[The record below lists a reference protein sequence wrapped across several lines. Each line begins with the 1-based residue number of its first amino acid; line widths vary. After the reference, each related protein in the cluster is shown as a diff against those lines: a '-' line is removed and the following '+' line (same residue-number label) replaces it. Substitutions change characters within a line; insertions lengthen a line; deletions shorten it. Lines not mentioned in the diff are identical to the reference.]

1 VPDISLVFRDVGN
14 HGPGPLAVPL
24 LQYQGME
31 SGPVRKVLSEVSRM
45 SSDEELNEIGV
56 LKRREIEARLLAP
69 IVDALGDKF
78 GRQEV
83 LEVVREVVTGIARRQ
98 GRELAARLGTND
110 LQTYASSVEP
120 WSRNDALRLRIL
132 DQNEHVLNFDVTKCR
147 YAELYRSLG
156 IEELGSILSCG
167 RDATFIEGFN
177 EEIAL
182 ERKHTIL
189 QGYAACDFRFSN
201 RPAVQSTDQQHNEKA

>member
-1 VPDISLVFRDVGN
+1 
-14 HGPGPLAVPL
+14 
-24 LQYQGME
+24 
-31 SGPVRKVLSEVSRM
+31 M

-78 GRQEV
+78 GRQAV
-83 LEVVREVVTGIARRQ
+83 LEVIRNVVTGLARRQ
-98 GRELAARLGTND
+98 GQELAIRLGRND
-110 LQTYASSVEP
+110 LQAYGESVEP
-120 WSRNDALRLRIL
+120 WTRNDALQLRIL
-132 DQNEHVLNFDVTKCR
+132 DQDESVLNFDVTNCR

-156 IEELGSILSCG
+156 IEELGSILSCS

-177 EEIAL
+177 GEIVL

-189 QGYAACDFRFSN
+189 QGSSACDFRFSR
-201 RPAVQSTDQQHNEKA
+201 RPAALSNEKP

>member
-1 VPDISLVFRDVGN
+1 MSGDV
-14 HGPGPLAVPL
+14 
-24 LQYQGME
+24 
-31 SGPVRKVLSEVSRM
+31 
-45 SSDEELNEIGV
+45 ELNEIGV

-83 LEVVREVVTGIARRQ
+83 LEVVRNVVTEIARRQ
-98 GRELAARLGTND
+98 GRELATHMGRND
-110 LQTYASSVEP
+110 LQAYGKSVEP
-120 WSRNDALRLRIL
+120 WTRNDALQLRIL
-132 DQNEHVLNFDVTKCR
+132 DQDESVLNFDVVKCR

-156 IEELGSILSCG
+156 IEELGSILSCD

-177 EEIAL
+177 GEITV

-189 QGYAACDFRFSN
+189 QGSSACDFRFSK
-201 RPAVQSTDQQHNEKA
+201 RPGPQSPTGKQDIHET

>member
-1 VPDISLVFRDVGN
+1 MLS
-14 HGPGPLAVPL
+14 
-24 LQYQGME
+24 
-31 SGPVRKVLSEVSRM
+31 SEVSRM
-45 SSDEELNEIGV
+45 SSDVELNEIGV

-83 LEVVREVVTGIARRQ
+83 LEVVRNVVTGIARRQ
-98 GRELAARLGTND
+98 GRELATRLGSND
-110 LQTYASSVEP
+110 LQTYRKSVEP
-120 WSRNDALRLRIL
+120 WSRNDALHLHIL
-132 DQNEHVLNFDVTKCR
+132 DQNESVLNVDVTRCR
-147 YAELYRSLG
+147 YAELYRNLG

-177 EEIAL
+177 GEIAL

-189 QGYAACDFRFSN
+189 QGSPACDFRFSKG
-201 RPAVQSTDQQHNEKA
+201 PSPQSSTEKREGD

>member
-1 VPDISLVFRDVGN
+1 
-14 HGPGPLAVPL
+14 
-24 LQYQGME
+24 
-31 SGPVRKVLSEVSRM
+31 M

-83 LEVVREVVTGIARRQ
+83 LEVVRNVVTGIARRQ
-98 GRELAARLGTND
+98 GRELATRLGRND
-110 LQTYASSVEP
+110 LQAYGRSVEP
-120 WSRNDALRLRIL
+120 WSRNDALQLRIL
-132 DQNEHVLNFDVTKCR
+132 DQNESVLNFDVTKCR

-177 EEIAL
+177 GEIAL

-189 QGYAACDFRFSN
+189 QGSSACDFRYSK
-201 RPAVQSTDQQHNEKA
+201 RPGPQSSTENQDSEER

>member
-1 VPDISLVFRDVGN
+1 MLVVPGLGT
-14 HGPGPLAVPL
+14 
-24 LQYQGME
+24 Y
-31 SGPVRKVLSEVSRM
+31 SGAEGLSEVNGM
-45 SSDEELNEIGV
+45 SSDIELNEIGV

-83 LEVVREVVTGIARRQ
+83 LEVVRNVVTGIARRQ
-98 GRELAARLGTND
+98 GRELATRLGKND
-110 LQTYASSVEP
+110 LQAYGKSVEP
-120 WSRNDALRLRIL
+120 WTRNDALQLRIL
-132 DQNEHVLNFDVTKCR
+132 DQNENVLNFDVTKCR

-156 IEELGSILSCG
+156 IEELGSILSCN

-177 EEIAL
+177 GEIAL

-189 QGYAACDFRFSN
+189 QGFSACDFRYSK
-201 RPAVQSTDQQHNEKA
+201 RPAAQSPDKKQESDKT

>member
-1 VPDISLVFRDVGN
+1 
-14 HGPGPLAVPL
+14 
-24 LQYQGME
+24 
-31 SGPVRKVLSEVSRM
+31 M

-69 IVDALGDKF
+69 IVDALGEKF

-83 LEVVREVVTGIARRQ
+83 LEVIRNVVTEIARRQ
-98 GRELAARLGTND
+98 GRELAARMGRND
-110 LQTYASSVEP
+110 LRAYEESVEP
-120 WSRNDALRLRIL
+120 WSRNDALQLRIL
-132 DQNEHVLNFDVTKCR
+132 DQDESVLNFDVTRCR

-156 IEELGSILSCG
+156 IEELGAILSCS

-177 EEIAL
+177 GEIGL

-189 QGYAACDFRFSN
+189 QGYSACDFRFSK
-201 RPAVQSTDQQHNEKA
+201 RPTAQ

>member
-1 VPDISLVFRDVGN
+1 
-14 HGPGPLAVPL
+14 
-24 LQYQGME
+24 
-31 SGPVRKVLSEVSRM
+31 M

-83 LEVVREVVTGIARRQ
+83 LEVVRDVVTGIARRQ
-98 GRELAARLGTND
+98 GRELAARLGRND
-110 LQTYASSVEP
+110 LQTYAGSVEP
-120 WSRNDALRLRIL
+120 WSRSDALQMRIL
-132 DQNEHVLNFDVTKCR
+132 DQSEDVLNFDVTKCR

-177 EEIAL
+177 QEIAL

-189 QGYAACDFRFSN
+189 QGYSACDFRFSN
-201 RPAVQSTDQQHNEKA
+201 RPADQSSDGQPDEKT

>member
-1 VPDISLVFRDVGN
+1 
-14 HGPGPLAVPL
+14 
-24 LQYQGME
+24 
-31 SGPVRKVLSEVSRM
+31 M

-69 IVDALGDKF
+69 IVDALGEKF
-78 GRQEV
+78 GRQAV
-83 LEVVREVVTGIARRQ
+83 LQVIQDVVTGIARRQ
-98 GRELAARLGTND
+98 GRELATRLGRND
-110 LQTYASSVEP
+110 LRAYGDSVEP
-120 WSRNDALRLRIL
+120 WSRNDALQLRIL
-132 DQNEHVLNFDVTKCR
+132 DQNESALNFDVTKCR

-177 EEIAL
+177 GEIAL

-189 QGYAACDFRFSN
+189 QGYSACDFRFGK
-201 RPAVQSTDQQHNEKA
+201 RPAAQLSENT